1 MPHRP
6 IPQTGLATLLTLSAG
21 MFMAILDTNIVNL
34 ALPELQRG
42 LHASLSQLTWV
53 VDAYVLT
60 FAGLMLSAGWLA
72 DRLGARRVFAWGLGL
87 FVLTSLLCGLAANVE
102 MLIAARLLQ
111 GMAAALFMPSSL
123 GLLRHAFPQAAARAR
138 AVGIFGGLV
147 ATAAAA
153 GPVLGGLI
161 LGPLGWRGAFL
172 INVPVGLAALLAVAR
187 TVPAQPAAPARQAD
201 VPGQLSGM
209 LTLLLACYAL
219 IEGPHLA
226 GGWPLPALLAAAAA
240 SALLFWRLERRN
252 PQAMVPPRLFQHPAF
267 AAANWVGFVIG
278 VAYFGSLLLLS
289 LYLQQGLHL
298 DALRAGLALLPLALC
313 LTAGNII
320 AGRLLPRI
328 GARRQIRDG
337 LLLAAAG
344 YLLLALASF
353 HSLPWQLAAML
364 PLALGNALAIAP
376 MTATVLE
383 SAPPQMGS
391 TASAVL
397 NAIRQTGAL
406 VGTAGAA
413 LITGRCANLQQA
425 LLWGMALAA
434 LASLSGALAA
444 SRIRQPQDHAA
455 QNTLR
460 RISAS
465 Q

>member
-1 MPHRP
+1 MPHRSH
-6 IPQTGLATLLTLSAG
+6 PQAGLPALLTLSAG

-72 DRLGARRVFAWGLGL
+72 DRLGARKVFAWGLGL

-102 MLIAARLLQ
+102 LLIGARLLQ

-123 GLLRHAFPQAAARAR
+123 GLLRHAFPQPAERAR
-138 AVGIFGGLV
+138 AVGVFGGLV

-172 INVPVGLAALLAVAR
+172 VNVPVGLAALLATAR
-187 TVPAQPAAPARQAD
+187 AVPAQPPAPGRRPD

-209 LTLLLACYAL
+209 LTLLLASCAL
-219 IEGPHLA
+219 IEGPRLA
-226 GGWPLPALLAAAAA
+226 GGWQLPALLAASAA
-240 SALLFWRLERRN
+240 SACLFCLLERGN
-252 PQAMVPPRLFQHPAF
+252 PQAMVPPQLFRHPAF
-267 AAANWVGFVIG
+267 AAANWVGFAIG
-278 VAYFGSLLLLS
+278 AAYFGSLLLLS
-289 LYLQQGLHL
+289 LYLQQGLRM

-313 LTAGNII
+313 LTAGNIA
-320 AGRLLPRI
+320 AGRLLPRM

-344 YLLLALASF
+344 YLLLALASRLG
-353 HSLPWQLAAML
+353 LPWLLAAML
-364 PLALGNALAIAP
+364 PLALGTALAIAP

-397 NAIRQTGAL
+397 NAIRQAGAL

-413 LITGRCANLQQA
+413 LVAGRCADLGQA
-425 LLWGMALAA
+425 LLYGMALAA
-434 LASLSGALAA
+434 LLSLSGALAA
-444 SRIRQPQDHAA
+444 GRIPRPDGLRGLEAA
-455 QNTLR
+455 APSPVTR
-460 RISAS
+460 
-465 Q
+465 